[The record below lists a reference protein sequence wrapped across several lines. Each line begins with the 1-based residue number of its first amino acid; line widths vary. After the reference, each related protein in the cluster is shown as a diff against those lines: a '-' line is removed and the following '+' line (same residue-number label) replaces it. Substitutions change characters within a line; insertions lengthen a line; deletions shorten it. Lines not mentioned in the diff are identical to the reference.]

1 MSASFISGSSLH
13 NDQPYTQTYHGFFH
27 VHKLPVLNSLLPPS
41 TKLSVLSA
49 GGSNDLAFKLRR
61 KRFAIETFHLPPEGG
76 VVTRR
81 TEPPPDEPTKTGTS
95 SSSSS
100 PSSSSKSSANK
111 GSFQKRHTGASGGVG
126 CGSRPGKVDP
136 LEF

>member
-1 MSASFISGSSLH
+1 M
-13 NDQPYTQTYHGFFH
+13 
-27 VHKLPVLNSLLPPS
+27 HKLPVINSLLPPS

-76 VVTRR
+76 VSERR
-81 TEPPPDEPTKTGTS
+81 TEPPPS
-95 SSSSS
+95 SSDTKKEK
-100 PSSSSKSSANK
+100 KSTP
-111 GSFQKRHTGASGGVG
+111 RRIG
-126 CGSRPGKVDP
+126 CGGSGVPGKQDP

>member
-1 MSASFISGSSLH
+1 MRAIITKLDDIYIGSIVHNEAS
-13 NDQPYTQTYHGFFH
+13 YTQNYHGFFY

-76 VVTRR
+76 VSERR
-81 TEPPPDEPTKTGTS
+81 TEPR
-95 SSSSS
+95 
-100 PSSSSKSSANK
+100 KSGEAKENK
-111 GSFQKRHTGASGGVG
+111 MPRRIG
-126 CGSRPGKVDP
+126 CGSLPGKQDP